1 MQNKKVLIATLLIF
15 AIVAALIGSKA
26 LARSSWG

>member
-1 MQNKKVLIATLLIF
+1 MQNKKVIIAVIVAL
-15 AIVAALIGSKA
+15 AIVAALVSTKA

>member
-1 MQNKKVLIATLLIF
+1 MKNKKVLVAVLVTF
-15 AIVAALIGSKA
+15 ALVGALVASKA